1 MISPNIRPC
10 KQNTLTPS
18 GQHDSASELL
28 NHPDLWQARQLAAAV
43 AQDHAS
49 TQSSG
54 YPALDA
60 ELAGGGWP
68 RAGLT
73 EILHGQQGLGE
84 LQILAPALAA
94 LSAQENR
101 WVAWIQPPA
110 VPYAPALEQLGINS
124 ERMLMIHPKTH
135 ADALWAAEQALGS
148 GNCSAVLIWLD
159 ETQLKHQHTRRLQI
173 AAKRGSSLACLFRHT
188 SAQQQASA
196 AQLRIA
202 VKTPAPDS
210 ASGTGHTTSSNWF
223 FADTAAQ
230 RIHVDIIKR
239 RGGWGRQAV
248 ELQLHANDPVQQEH
262 ALHEQLSMWQS
273 SRSPTPLASGSRT
286 TFDTN
291 LEPNRLFH
299 ELDDESGLADEPEL
313 SNEPNGA
320 GRGNG
325 LERSNAPDYIK
336 RLSDRLEQVRLQRA
350 ALLENSPANH
360 LRSASRSAGYRLH

>member
-1 MISPNIRPC
+1 MISPDIRPC
-10 KQNTLTPS
+10 KRNTLEPS
-18 GQHDSASELL
+18 SRHDSASELL
-28 NHPDLWQARQLAAAV
+28 NHPDLWQAGQLATAV

-54 YPALDA
+54 YPDLDA

-84 LQILAPALAA
+84 LQILTPALAA

-135 ADALWAAEQALGS
+135 TDALWAAEQALGC

-159 ETQLKHQHTRRLQI
+159 DTQLKHQHTRRLQI

-202 VKTPAPDS
+202 VKTPTS
-210 ASGTGHTTSSNWF
+210 TTSATSANWV
-223 FADTAAQ
+223 FAETAAQ

-239 RGGWGRQAV
+239 RGGWARQAV
-248 ELQLHANDPVQQEH
+248 ELQLHANDPVQREH
-262 ALHEQLSMWQS
+262 ALYEQLSMWQS
-273 SRSPTPLASGSRT
+273 NRCPTPLASGSRT
-286 TFDTN
+286 TAEAN

-299 ELDDESGLADEPEL
+299 ELDDGSEL
-313 SNEPNGA
+313 SNESANESEGC
-320 GRGNG
+320 NG

-336 RLSDRLEQVRLQRA
+336 RLSNRLEQVRLQRA
-350 ALLENSPANH
+350 ALLENRPTNH